1 MKLQDIK
8 SKIKSEDFE
17 TVCLLVY
24 ESVVENKITQDQLVE
39 LMYEI
44 TEEFEGETELDVEDD
59 FNESFDDDKDFLS
72 DDEEFDENY

>member
-24 ESVVENKITQDQLVE
+24 ESVVENKITQDQFVE

-44 TEEFEGETELDVEDD
+44 TEEFEGETELDTEDD
-59 FNESFDDDKDFLS
+59 FNESFDEDKDFFS

>member
-24 ESVVENKITQDQLVE
+24 EAVVENKITQDQFIG

-44 TEEFEGETELDVEDD
+44 TEEFEGETELDSEDD
-59 FNESFDDDKDFLS
+59 FNESFDEDKDFFS

>member
-24 ESVVENKITQDQLVE
+24 EAVVENKITQDQFIE

-44 TEEFEGETELDVEDD
+44 TEEFEGESELDTEDD
-59 FNESFDDDKDFLS
+59 FNESFDDDKDFLP

>member
-24 ESVVENKITQDQLVE
+24 ETVVENKITQDQFIE
-39 LMYEI
+39 LMYDI

-72 DDEEFDENY
+72 DNEEFDENY